1 MLLTFEAFAVLF
13 VLNVLA
19 VVVLFMGRDWE
30 RP

>member
-19 VVVLFMGRDWE
+19 VVVLFMGRDSE